1 MKNYKNF
8 AIFFVGIFGVA
19 SLATLALVA
28 LLWLYDPLQI
38 YHKPYFRE
46 ITFFQDSR
54 IQIKGIIKNYDFDS
68 FIWGTSMLENTL
80 AKEAEQKLCG
90 KFANI
95 SSGSFTL
102 NERAV
107 ILKYMFKHIQ
117 PKHFIFSLDITHLVI
132 SHTNDPKRFAF
143 LYDNNEL
150 NDLKMYLNKKTISCA
165 LRLST
170 SEDCVGKKDLENL
183 ISWLWGQDPSY
194 KWKVRFGGIKQ
205 WLKYP
210 YENKGVNF
218 TDFNGGNLDI
228 KDSVTMK
235 NYLIYNPKP
244 FIDSIQSNQKYLE
257 ENLLIFVRQ
266 NPSVKFS
273 IVIPTYSRL
282 FYRLNDKIQPKAKVI
297 LKWLVSQNLPN
308 MQIYGFDDLDYADDI
323 ANYKDLTHY
332 NVDMNSMQL
341 DAIANGTHI
350 LTPQNI
356 DSYLATMESK
366 IKSYDI
372 SPIIE
377 QIKAWEAQRK
387 K

>member
-1 MKNYKNF
+1 MNVKKYK
-8 AIFFVGIFGVA
+8 IFSICFVGSFGVA
-19 SLATLALVA
+19 FLATLALVP
-28 LLWLYDPLQI
+28 LLYIYDPLQI

-80 AKEAEQKLCG
+80 TKEAEQKISG
-90 KFANI
+90 KWVNI
-95 SSGSFTL
+95 SSGGFAL

-107 ILKYMFKHIQ
+107 ILDYMFKNAK
-117 PKHFIFSLDITHLVI
+117 PKHIIYSLDIWHLVA
-132 SHTNDPKRFAF
+132 SHTNDIKNFAF
-143 LYDNNEL
+143 LYDDNKI
-150 NDLKMYLNKKTISCA
+150 NDLKIYLNSKTISCA
-165 LRLST
+165 LRFST
-170 SEDCVGKKDLENL
+170 SENCVGKRDLENL
-183 ISWLWGQDPSY
+183 ISWLWIKDIGHNA
-194 KWKVRFGGIKQ
+194 RFGGINK
-205 WLKYP
+205 WL
-210 YENKGVNF
+210 ENKDNEQ
-218 TDFNGGNLDI
+218 I
-228 KDSVTMK
+228 KDTIKELANMSDSPR
-235 NYLIYNPKP
+235 YNPKP
-244 FIDSIQSNQKYLE
+244 FTDSIESNQKYLE
-257 ENLLIFVRQ
+257 ENLLAFVRQ

-273 IVIPTYSRL
+273 IIIPPYSRL
-282 FYRLNDKIQPKAKVI
+282 FYRLNDNIYPKAKVI

-308 MQIYGFDDLDYADDI
+308 MKIYGFDDLPYADDI

-372 SPIIE
+372 APIIE
-377 QIKAWEAQRK
+377 QIKAWEAQMGQ
-387 K
+387 